1 MNVSQNIKMLSKIGP
16 LPEKATDL
24 QPFIFPIP
32 LLRKRGSQ
40 EKNYNQK
47 YIARQS

>member
-1 MNVSQNIKMLSKIGP
+1 MNVSQNIKMSSKIGP

-32 LLRKRGSQ
+32 LLRKRGKTGK
-40 EKNYNQK
+40 EL
-47 YIARQS
+47 